1 MLNYRQISTL
11 EIIMIKLT
19 TAAAIIAVTLSQPAN
34 AFSFGDAL
42 DDIKET
48 AKSTIEKTTGAA
60 ESSNSSLSAS
70 TVSAGLKEALEV
82 GTKYAVEQLGT
93 ENGYLNNSLVRI
105 PLPDSIEKASS
116 TMRKFGLD
124 DQVDQFELSMN
135 RAAEKAVPQAT
146 ELIIKSLNEMTL
158 EDSMDILNGSDD
170 AATEYFRKHT
180 QDDIAEL
187 FKPEIESSLESVN
200 ATKYYNQLTE
210 KAEDIPFIGDF
221 AKDANLEEHVTDS
234 ALDGLFALIAIEEKK
249 IRENPVSR
257 TTDLLKQVFSN

>member
-1 MLNYRQISTL
+1 
-11 EIIMIKLT
+11 MIKLT
-19 TAAAIIAVTLSQPAN
+19 TAAALIAFTLSQPAN

-42 DDIKET
+42 DSVKES
-48 AKSTIEKTTGAA
+48 AKSTIEETVGTTD
-60 ESSNSSLSAS
+60 SSDSSSGLSAS

-82 GTKYAVEQLGT
+82 GAKHAVELLGA

-105 PLPDSIEKASS
+105 PLPDSIEKVSS
-116 TMRKFGLD
+116 TMRKYGLD
-124 DQVDQFELSMN
+124 EQVDQFELSMN

-146 ELIIKSLNEMTL
+146 ELIINSLNEMTL
-158 EDSMDILNGSDD
+158 EDSMAILNGSDN
-170 AATEYFRKHT
+170 AATEYFREHT
-180 QDDIAEL
+180 QDDIAKL
-187 FKPEIESSLESVN
+187 FQPEIESSLASVN

-249 IRENPVSR
+249 IRENPVAR
-257 TTDLLKQVFSN
+257 TTELLKQVFSN